1 MFGLVLM
8 LGANFFVGGVAKSG
22 IVVTFRISVS
32 IVVVMAAN
40 GVADGMVDASVVV
53 SGVMF
58 SIGKE
63 ISVGLGVPFKVPW

>member
-1 MFGLVLM
+1 
-8 LGANFFVGGVAKSG
+8 
-22 IVVTFRISVS
+22 
-32 IVVVMAAN
+32 MAAN